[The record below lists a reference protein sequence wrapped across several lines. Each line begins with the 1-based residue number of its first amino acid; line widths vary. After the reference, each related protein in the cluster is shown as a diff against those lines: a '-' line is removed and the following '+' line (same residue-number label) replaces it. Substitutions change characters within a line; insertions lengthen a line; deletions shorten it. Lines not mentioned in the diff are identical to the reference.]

1 MPDLPDESRPVSQ
14 TPSSTPSETHSASR
28 GRWLLV
34 AAAVLWST
42 TGLFVK
48 SEAMGEIEGP
58 TLACLRAL
66 FAALCLVPFLRRS
79 AIRWR
84 SGLVPM
90 ATAFAAMN
98 VLFLTAM
105 TLTTAAAAVFLQYTA
120 TPWAFLLG
128 LLVLGETWRRG
139 NVLAVGLAVVG
150 ITVIVATDSGGQSSL
165 GNLLAIASG
174 LTFAIVIISLRH
186 LRDESPV
193 FLVLVNQAVSCLVL
207 LPWLAWHPPSLS
219 LQQWSLLAA
228 FGIVQMSIPYLM
240 FARGV
245 KSVAAQEA
253 ALIVLLEPVLTAVWV
268 EVLGWEVAPMAT
280 WLGGSLIV
288 GGLVLRYT
296 VWTGPD
302 QSADPTQSPET
313 SSETSSET

>member
-1 MPDLPDESRPVSQ
+1 MPDLPDDSPTRSSAHSSAHSSAR
-14 TPSSTPSETHSASR
+14 SSTR
-28 GRWLLV
+28 GRWLLLG
-34 AAAVLWST
+34 AAVLWST
-42 TGLFVK
+42 TSLFVK
-48 SEAMGEIEGP
+48 SEAMGEIKGP

-66 FAALCLVPFLRRS
+66 FAAVCLVPFLRRS
-79 AIRWR
+79 AVRWR
-84 SGLVPM
+84 PGLIPM

-120 TPWAFLLG
+120 TPWTFLLG
-128 LLVLGETWRRG
+128 LVVLGESWRRG
-139 NVLAVGLAVVG
+139 NVVAVGLAVVG
-150 ITVIVATDSGGQSSL
+150 IIVIVATDAAGQSSL
-165 GNLLAIASG
+165 GNLLAVASG
-174 LTFAIVIISLRH
+174 LAFAIVIISLRH

-193 FLVLVNQAVSCLVL
+193 FLVLVCQAASCLVL

-219 LQQWSLLAA
+219 LQQWVLLAA

-253 ALIVLLEPVLTAVWV
+253 ALIVLLEPVLTPVWV
-268 EVLGWEVAPMAT
+268 ELLGWEVAPMAT
-280 WLGGSLIV
+280 WLGGGLIV

-296 VWTGPD
+296 VWSRSDHTTDSPD
-302 QSADPTQSPET
+302 T
-313 SSETSSET
+313 